1 MKRHQ
6 SIAISFAGFVL
17 LASGSTAS
25 AHALGAECTIQGERV
40 VVEAFF
46 SDNTSAQDAVVTI
59 YNNGKRAIARGTT
72 DADGRWSFPVPPAGR
87 YDVVVEAGMG
97 HRAEV
102 SFIVNPDSRSAPES
116 TRVASQGPTRSE
128 FTRLPWER
136 VLCGLSVIA
145 LGAIVLRWRLRK
157 KSPNLHRGSQAES
170 PSISTPNATN
180 LPT

>member
-1 MKRHQ
+1 MRRHQ
-6 SIAISFAGFVL
+6 TIAIAFAGFVL

-25 AHALGAECTIQGERV
+25 AHALGVECKTQGGRV

-46 SDNTSAQDAVVTI
+46 SDNTSAQDALVTI
-59 YNNGKRAIARGTT
+59 YDNEKRAIARGTT

-97 HRAEV
+97 HRADA
-102 SFIVNPDSRSAPES
+102 SFIVNPDSRSTPES

-136 VLCGLSVIA
+136 VLCGLIVIA
-145 LGAIVLRWRLRK
+145 LGAIMLRWGLRR
-157 KSPNLHRGSQAES
+157 KSPISHRGTQTES
-170 PSISTPNATN
+170 PSISTSNATN